1 MYNHSKDLALFLEQ
15 MRVSRGISQEEFTEG
30 IISNRQYQRYINGSS
45 AMPFHLLDEFAERL
59 NVKKDFLL
67 LEFDSYGIKET
78 NNVMAFFNAVNN
90 SEMDEAKKI
99 QDEISPKF
107 IMDSSNLKFYQYAQL
122 ILKFKEKKTTLEM
135 HIRNCKQLIDYPKIL
150 NSPAMTMVETIILS
164 DLLDFTIDEK
174 EQLKIFNKIT
184 AFINNPSL
192 VWTGSQILTY
202 NLLMFKVAKYSG
214 LKKDFDNVIHF
225 CNIAIK
231 LNYKSKYFLNLD
243 FYYYFLALAYHR
255 KNMMSLYEEN
265 LYQCYTALEMMK
277 SSDKTANIRAMAKKD
292 FDVDL
297 IDFAI
302 EYQKRKYKSKGSS

>member
-1 MYNHSKDLALFLEQ
+1 
-15 MRVSRGISQEEFTEG
+15 MRVSRGISQEEFTDG

-67 LEFDSYGIKET
+67 LEFDSYGVKES
-78 NNVMAFFNAVNN
+78 NNIIAFFNAVNN
-90 SEMDEAKKI
+90 GEIENAKKI
-99 QDEISPKF
+99 QKEISPKF
-107 IMDSSNLKFYQYAQL
+107 IMDSSNLKLYEYTLL
-122 ILKFKEKKTTLEM
+122 IQNFKEKKSTLEI
-135 HIRNCKQLIDYPKIL
+135 HVRNSKSLIDYPKIL
-150 NSPAMTMVETIILS
+150 NSPAMTMVETVILV
-164 DLLDFTIDEK
+164 DLLDYTKDEK
-174 EQLKIFNKIT
+174 EQQQIFNKIK

-202 NLLMFKVAKYSG
+202 NILMFKVAKYSG
-214 LKKDFDNVIHF
+214 LKKDFDSVIHF

-255 KNMMSLYEEN
+255 KNMLSLYEEN

-297 IDFAI
+297 SDFAI

>member
-1 MYNHSKDLALFLEQ
+1 LYNHSKDLALFLEQ
-15 MRVSRGISQEEFTEG
+15 MRVSRGISQEEFTDG

-78 NNVMAFFNAVNN
+78 NNIMALYNAVNN
-90 SEMDEAKKI
+90 GEIENAKEI
-99 QDEISPKF
+99 QKDINPKY
-107 IMDSSNLKFYQYAQL
+107 IMDSSNLKLYQYTQL
-122 ILKFKEKKTTLEM
+122 IRNFKENRSNLEM
-135 HIRNCKQLIDYPKIL
+135 HIVNSKELIDYPKIL
-150 NSPAMTMVETIILS
+150 NSPAMTMVETLILME
-164 DLLDFTIDEK
+164 LLDHTTDDTESTR
-174 EQLKIFNKIT
+174 IFNKIK
-184 AFINNPSL
+184 AFIDNPSL
-192 VWTGSQILTY
+192 VWTGSQIITY
-202 NLLMFKVAKYSG
+202 NMLIFKIAKYSG

-302 EYQKRKYKSKGSS
+302 EYQKKKYKLKGSS